1 METRTIVRVNNVDIV
16 ATSDEQRLVPVKP
29 ICEAL
34 GIDVEGQRQHIKRD
48 EILNS
53 VAVVIKATA
62 KDGKTYD
69 TTAIPLRYVFG
80 WLFTIDT
87 SRVNPEIRESVVR
100 YKRECYDA
108 LYNHFTART
117 EFVEQKQKEIDRQLT
132 IVEEAK
138 EHFKSA
144 KNVLTDA
151 EAKLKKL
158 RALTL
163 DDYDMERRQLKL
175 DF

>member
-1 METRTIVRVNNVDIV
+1 MITRTIVRVNNVDIV
-16 ATSDEQRLVPVKP
+16 TTSDEQRMVPIKP

-48 EILNS
+48 EILSS

-62 KDGKTYD
+62 KDGKAYD
-69 TTAIPLRYVFG
+69 TTAIPMKYVFG
-80 WLFTIDT
+80 WLFTIDS
-87 SRVNPEIRESVVR
+87 SRVNPEIKESVVK

-158 RALTL
+158 RTLTL

>member
-1 METRTIVRVNNVDIV
+1 M
-16 ATSDEQRLVPVKP
+16 K
-29 ICEAL
+29 
-34 GIDVEGQRQHIKRD
+34 
-48 EILNS
+48 
-53 VAVVIKATA
+53 
-62 KDGKTYD
+62 
-69 TTAIPLRYVFG
+69 YVFG
-80 WLFTIDT
+80 WLFTIDS
-87 SRVNPEIRESVVR
+87 SRVNPEIKESVVK

-158 RALTL
+158 RTLTL